1 MSFRLS
7 SRALIDLQS
16 IVDYIS
22 DFNPNAAHRL
32 VDRLEDRWHLLA
44 TQPRSG
50 ALRQGLGDEFRQ
62 VVVGDY
68 LSIYR
73 LDGDDIEIVRVLH
86 GHRNVT
92 DEEVTG

>member
-16 IVDYIS
+16 IVDHIT

-32 VDRLEDRWHLLA
+32 VDRLEERWELLV

-50 ALRQGLGDEFRQ
+50 SRCLDLGDDLRQI
-62 VVVGDY
+62 VVGEY

-73 LDGDDIEIVRVLH
+73 LDGDDIEIIRVLH
-86 GHRNVT
+86 GHRNITHDDIT
-92 DEEVTG
+92 D

>member
-7 SRALIDLQS
+7 SRALTDLRS

-32 VDRLEDRWHLLA
+32 VDRLEDRWELLA

-50 ALRQGLGDEFRQ
+50 PLRPDLGIELRQ
-62 VVVGDY
+62 VVVGEY

-73 LDGDDIEIVRVLH
+73 VEGDDVEIIRVLH
-86 GHRNVT
+86 GHRNITEDDVI
-92 DEEVTG
+92 G

>member
-7 SRALIDLQS
+7 SRALTDLTS

-32 VDRLEDRWHLLA
+32 VDRLEDRWRLLA

-50 ALRQGLGDEFRQ
+50 GLRPDLGDELRQ

-73 LDGDDIEIVRVLH
+73 LKGDDIEIVRVLH
-86 GHRNVT
+86 GRRNVT
-92 DEEVTG
+92 QDDLTG

>member
-1 MSFRLS
+1 MSYRLS
-7 SRALIDLQS
+7 GRALTDLAS
-16 IVDYIS
+16 IVDYLS

-32 VDRLEDRWHLLA
+32 VDRLEERWGLLV

-50 ALRQGLGDEFRQ
+50 ASRLDLGTELRE

-73 LDGDDIEIVRVLH
+73 LDGDDIEIVRILH
-86 GHRNVT
+86 GRRNIT
-92 DEEVTG
+92 ADDIGL

>member
-7 SRALIDLQS
+7 SRALTDLRS

-32 VDRLEDRWHLLA
+32 VNRLEDRWELLT

-50 ALRQGLGDEFRQ
+50 VLRTDLGTGLRQ
-62 VVVGDY
+62 VVVGEY
-68 LSIYR
+68 ISIYR
-73 LDGDDIEIVRVLH
+73 VEVNDVEIIRVLH
-86 GHRNVT
+86 GRRDIT
-92 DEEVTG
+92 PDDMSG

>member
-32 VDRLEDRWHLLA
+32 VNRLEERWELLV

-50 ALRQGLGDEFRQ
+50 VLRGDLGTGLRE
-62 VVVGDY
+62 VIVGEY

-86 GHRNVT
+86 GRRNIT
-92 DEEVTG
+92 ADDMAP

>member
-7 SRALIDLQS
+7 VRAMADLQS

-32 VDRLEDRWHLLA
+32 VDQLEERWKLLA

-50 ALRQGLGDEFRQ
+50 APRSDLGSELRE

-68 LSIYR
+68 LSIY
-73 LDGDDIEIVRVLH
+73 LLNDGDIEIIRILH
-86 GHRNVT
+86 GRR
-92 DEEVTG
+92 DITGDDVES